1 MTDPICERCREPRS
15 KHALTNFADG
25 PMVGVAALV
34 CPTALFAEHV
44 EPVHTHRVYMQ
55 TAHDPRIGRYVQ
67 GCDCGMWRE
76 SVDGE
81 TWTGWR
87 KP

>member
-1 MTDPICERCREPRS
+1 MKDPICERCREPLS
-15 KHALTNFADG
+15 KHARAGRGEHESVQF
-25 PMVGVAALV
+25 PYV

-44 EPVHTHRVYMQ
+44 EPVHTHRVYA
-55 TAHDPRIGRYVQ
+55 TTVHDPRVGSHAQ
-67 GCDCGMWRE
+67 GCDCRMMWRE

-81 TWTGWR
+81 TWIEWS